1 MREAVVAMEANMS
14 SLSCLSHTMSSMF
27 CLQLV
32 SILLVP
38 RAMVI
43 LLEIPVPLLSF
54 RVACDFCLK
63 VKVSTRDPVAE

>member
-14 SLSCLSHTMSSMF
+14 SLSCPSHYEQF

>member
-1 MREAVVAMEANMS
+1 
-14 SLSCLSHTMSSMF
+14 MSSMF